1 MVEPGA
7 PALHA
12 IADHLALTRL
22 LMEYCS
28 AGPARADLANL
39 EEKNWLNALL
49 HPLIQQETQHQIQQA
64 TSYVLWVVP
73 LLVENSLYK
82 KANRVLVV
90 DVSPET
96 QLKRTMQRDD
106 VTHEHV
112 EQILAAQATREAR
125 LAVADD
131 VIDNNGAP
139 DAIAS
144 DVARLHAH
152 YLQLASQFVSQETVM
167 QTQVLFE
174 HPLNEKMRTWLRIE
188 FLIQQLTVNLPIV
201 DHAGALHFFRNVSE
215 LLDVLDGEVRTELL
229 KELDRQQRKLQ
240 TWIGVPGVDQSRI
253 EALIQQLKAAG
264 SVLISAPRIGQ
275 FLREDLLIALVRQ
288 RLSILCGW
296 GCSFDLPFIAYLA
309 ASTPG
314 AARQPGRNLDCQP
327 EPTYPGTYHGAGFN
341 SPVGPL
347 P

>member
-1 MVEPGA
+1 MRYIVALTGGIGSGKSTVANAFADLGINVIDADIIARQVVEPGA

-12 IADHLALTRL
+12 IADHFGAN
-22 LMEYCS
+22 MI
-28 AGPARADLANL
+28 AADGTLQRP
-39 EEKNWLNALL
+39 EEKNWLNDLL

-64 TSYVLWVVP
+64 TSPYVLWVVP

-106 VTHEHV
+106 VTREHV

-152 YLQLASQFVSQETVM
+152 YLQLASQFVSQEK
-167 QTQVLFE
+167 
-174 HPLNEKMRTWLRIE
+174 P
-188 FLIQQLTVNLPIV
+188 
-201 DHAGALHFFRNVSE
+201 
-215 LLDVLDGEVRTELL
+215 
-229 KELDRQQRKLQ
+229 
-240 TWIGVPGVDQSRI
+240 
-253 EALIQQLKAAG
+253 
-264 SVLISAPRIGQ
+264 
-275 FLREDLLIALVRQ
+275 
-288 RLSILCGW
+288 
-296 GCSFDLPFIAYLA
+296 
-309 ASTPG
+309 
-314 AARQPGRNLDCQP
+314 
-327 EPTYPGTYHGAGFN
+327 
-341 SPVGPL
+341 
-347 P
+347 